1 MDLRYEISSYRHNL
15 NPGGSVW
22 RLFIATTWKN
32 SNLKSI
38 TEIAAALRAEN
49 SREGKIMM
57 NWGSLIA
64 IALTVLQIVKENIDD

>member
-1 MDLRYEISSYRHNL
+1 ML
-15 NPGGSVW
+15 
-22 RLFIATTWKN
+22 IAMSWGN

-38 TEIAAALRAEN
+38 TGIAAALHAVD

>member
-1 MDLRYEISSYRHNL
+1 M
-15 NPGGSVW
+15 
-22 RLFIATTWKN
+22 FIAMTWKN

-38 TEIAAALRAEN
+38 TGIAAALRAVN

>member
-1 MDLRYEISSYRHNL
+1 
-15 NPGGSVW
+15 
-22 RLFIATTWKN
+22 LFIAMTWGN

-38 TEIAAALRAEN
+38 TGITAALRAVN

>member
-1 MDLRYEISSYRHNL
+1 M
-15 NPGGSVW
+15 
-22 RLFIATTWKN
+22 FIAMSWGN

-38 TEIAAALRAEN
+38 TGIAAALRAVN